1 MFHSKFL
8 LNYLSQAPFSLA
20 FERYVECLILKNKD
34 FVQPVLDIGCGEGLF
49 ASILF
54 SKKIDVGI
62 DPNSRELMRAEEL
75 GGYSR
80 LVNCYGDNID
90 YADGSFNT
98 IFSNSVLEHIDDL
111 KPVLKEACRLLSKEG
126 VFYATVPS
134 DKFERFSVICT
145 FLEFFGL
152 NSHSRKFRSFY
163 NSFWVHY
170 HAYPLEQWRELFGE
184 CGFNV
189 TESFT
194 YAPHWFCFMNDLLV
208 PTALMDKFLKSSI
221 NRWTLFKPLRRFL
234 VFPFF
239 VIMSPFLKYGGRC
252 HNGGLIFIEAKV
264 A

>member
-20 FERYVECLILKNKD
+20 FEMYVECLILKNKD

-126 VFYATVPS
+126 VFYPTVPS

-152 NSHSRKFRSFY
+152 NSYSRKFRSFY
-163 NSFWVHY
+163 NSFWV
-170 HAYPLEQWRELFGE
+170 
-184 CGFNV
+184 
-189 TESFT
+189 
-194 YAPHWFCFMNDLLV
+194 
-208 PTALMDKFLKSSI
+208 
-221 NRWTLFKPLRRFL
+221 
-234 VFPFF
+234 
-239 VIMSPFLKYGGRC
+239 
-252 HNGGLIFIEAKV
+252 
-264 A
+264 